1 MDWGGGGRGRGK
13 PCFSS
18 CLPQVSAY
26 GFITEGHERFSDHYY
41 DTTWKKTVF
50 YINHDFNLE
59 RTLWKRLHD
68 EGIIRLYQRPIA
80 SNRRSDQGRSKAG
93 TRLPA
98 PPGH

>member
-1 MDWGGGGRGRGK
+1 MS
-13 PCFSS
+13 PISPPTF
-18 CLPQVSAY
+18 PQVSAY

-50 YINHDFNLE
+50 YINHDFGLE

-68 EGIIRLYQRPIA
+68 EGIIRLYQRPIT
-80 SNRRSDQGRSKAG
+80 SNQTSDQGSSKAAA
-93 TRLPA
+93 RLPA